1 MPQLDISTYA
11 SQLFWLVVCFGV
23 LYVLLSRLALPRI
36 ATALEERRD
45 RIADELDQAAQLKSQ
60 SEEVLAAYEALLAES
75 RERAHALSQETR
87 HKLQQEAEAQ
97 RQKIDAELR
106 EKVADAEARI
116 KDSRAQAREQLQ
128 GVSSELAGLILQRLV
143 GTSVPQQQI
152 DESVAKALKHRG

>member
-75 RERAHALSQETR
+75 REHAHVLAQETR
-87 HKLQQEAEAQ
+87 HKLQQEADAQ
-97 RQKIDAELR
+97 RQKLDAELH

-128 GVSSELAGLILQRLV
+128 DVSSELVGLILQRLV

-152 DESVAKALKHRG
+152 DESVAKALKRRE

>member
-23 LYVLLSRLALPRI
+23 LYVLLSKLALPRI

-75 RERAHALSQETR
+75 RERAHVLAQETR
-87 HKLQQEAEAQ
+87 HKLQQEADAQ
-97 RQKIDAELR
+97 RQKLDAELH

-143 GTSVPQQQI
+143 GTSIPQQQI
-152 DESVAKALKHRG
+152 DESVAKALKRRE